1 MKKLIQRILAFVY
14 KPVSIQVSVQQDKI
28 LAELKQTNT
37 LLNLQQLQQ
46 NDYIFSFY
54 HRKRDFSERF
64 LINFYVPDYSKEF
77 IQNEMVD
84 YRGFFDEFTLIF
96 FDKYIK
102 DNSVILDIGGNIGN
116 HSLYWAIVRKAEKIV
131 AFEPYKIAYDHFQKN
146 IEINNLENIITVHNK
161 GVGAENTKAQ
171 SGILCYGNMGGC
183 TIISS
188 SEGNMEIVA
197 LDSMELNLNC
207 IDLIKI
213 DTEGYEYNVLL
224 GAKNTICKYLPT
236 IILEVFRKKEKDER
250 YNEINSFLEEIG
262 YTCVDFISN
271 DFIFIHKDK
280 INK

>member
-1 MKKLIQRILAFVY
+1 MKKLIQKILAFVY
-14 KPVSIQVSVQQDKI
+14 KPVLIQVSVQQDKI

-64 LINFYVPDYSKEF
+64 LINFYVPDYSMDF
-77 IQNEMVD
+77 LQNIVVNE
-84 YRGFFDEFTLIF
+84 RCFFDEFTLIF

-131 AFEPYKIAYDHFQKN
+131 AFEPYKIVYDHFQKH

-171 SGILCYGNMGGC
+171 PGILCYENMGGSS
-183 TIISS
+183 IISS

-197 LDSMELNLNC
+197 LDSMELNLNR
-207 IDLIKI
+207 IDLIKM
-213 DTEGYEYNVLL
+213 DVEGFEYNVLL

-250 YNEINSFLEEIG
+250 YDKINSFLEEIG
-262 YTCVDFISN
+262 YTCVDFIAY
-271 DFIFIHKDK
+271 DFIFVHKDK